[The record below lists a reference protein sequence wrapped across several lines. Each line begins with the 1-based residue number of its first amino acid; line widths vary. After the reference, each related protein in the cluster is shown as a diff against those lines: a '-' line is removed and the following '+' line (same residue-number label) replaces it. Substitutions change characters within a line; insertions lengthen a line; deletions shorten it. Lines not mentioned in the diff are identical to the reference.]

1 MANNLIDKEGKL
13 NQKEYSKKV
22 KKQQETFAKIDATMA
37 ILEKMPE
44 LVDVGLD
51 FLNADSYNYSTNPLE
66 FLFNIM

>member
-1 MANNLIDKEGKL
+1 MANNLIDKEGKF

-44 LVDVGLD
+44 LADVGLD
-51 FLNADSYNYSTNPLE
+51 FLNADFYIRNFTSGY
-66 FLFNIM
+66 FC